1 MDFELLILNGYGQFV
16 WPAFIFTF
24 ISCFFL
30 YLKSKKEFLK
40 QKEIYLKEFGKIQT
54 IKPEISEKEDE
65 YIKGTLVK
73 KSI

>member
-1 MDFELLILNGYGQFV
+1 MGFELLILNGYGQFV

>member
-1 MDFELLILNGYGQFV
+1 MIIELLNLGGYGYFV
-16 WPAFIFTF
+16 WPAFIFSF

>member
-1 MDFELLILNGYGQFV
+1 MGFELLILNGYGQFV

-54 IKPEISEKEDE
+54 IKPEISEKEEE
-65 YIKGTLVK
+65 YTKGALVK